1 MNKTLCV
8 ISCPIDTHSGYGA
21 RSRDLVKSLFKLKGN
36 EWDIKI
42 LSQRWGITPY
52 GALDVNDPEDK
63 QILDNILTINQTA
76 KQPDLWIQISV
87 PNEFQPIGKY
97 SIGITAGIETTVCDP
112 SWVEGC
118 NRMNEVW
125 VSSEHAKKVFESSR
139 FEKRDKN
146 TNQLAGIIELQRPVK
161 VLFEGVRT
169 NVYKPIPT
177 TEVKN
182 INLDAIN
189 ESFCFLYLGHW
200 LPGALG
206 HDRKNVGMLVK
217 VFLET
222 FKNKKHQPALI
233 LKTSMANSS
242 ILDKEEILKRI
253 DAIRKTVKGKLPNIY
268 LVHGNLSDSQIN
280 ELYNHPKVKA
290 MVNLTKGEGFGR
302 PLLEFST
309 LNKPVITTGWS
320 GHVDF
325 LSPEYSILLPG
336 TLEQVH
342 ESAVAPNMILR
353 ESQWFTVDYVAVGKA
368 LVSVF
373 EDYKK
378 WSKKAKRQSY
388 HSTTNFSFDK
398 MTELVKEYIDV
409 FESSVPKQIELKLP
423 QLSSPKK
430 IELPKLRK
438 VEA

>member
-8 ISCPIDTHSGYGA
+8 ISCPIDTHSGYGH
-21 RSRDLVKSLFKLKGN
+21 RSRDFLKSLFKIKGD

-42 LSQRWGITPY
+42 LSQRWGVTPY
-52 GALDVNDPEDK
+52 GALDINDPEDK
-63 QILDNILTINQTA
+63 QILDRIVDPSQIH
-76 KQPDLWIQISV
+76 KQPDVWVQITV
-87 PNEFQPIGKY
+87 PNEFQPMGKFNIGV
-97 SIGITAGIETTVCDP
+97 SAGIETTVCDP
-112 SWVEGC
+112 SWIEGC
-118 NRMNEVW
+118 NRMNEIW
-125 VSSEHAKKVFESSR
+125 VSSEHAKKVFESSK
-139 FEKRDKN
+139 FEKRTKN
-146 TNQLAGIIELQRPVK
+146 DNQLAGIIELQRPVK

-169 NVYKPIPT
+169 NVYKPIEQSEIKT
-177 TEVKN
+177 
-182 INLDAIN
+182 INLDEID
-189 ESFCFLYLGHW
+189 EKFCFLYLGHW

-206 HDRKNVGMLVK
+206 HDRKNTGMLIK

-222 FKNKKHQPALI
+222 FKNKTNQPALI

-242 ILDKEEILKRI
+242 ITDKEEILKRI

-320 GHVDF
+320 GHTDF
-325 LSPEYSILLPG
+325 LHPEYSILLPG
-336 TLEQVH
+336 KLEQVH

-353 ESQWFTVDYVAVGKA
+353 ESHWFTVDYVTVGKA

-388 HSTTNFSFDK
+388 HSCTNFSFEK
-398 MTELVKEYIDV
+398 MTELMKEYIDA
-409 FESSVPKQIELKLP
+409 FESSFPKQIELKLP
-423 QLSSPKK
+423 HISPIKK
-430 IELPKLRK
+430 IELPKLKK